1 MKKTKVY
8 EQYEKIVDW
17 FDEHRNKE
25 LIEKFYL
32 DLIANTIASGGEVLD
47 LGCGTGEPIAKYFID
62 KGFNITGVDGSA
74 LMIGLCKK
82 RFPHQVWLVADMQ
95 NIHFDKQFDAIL
107 AWHSFFHL
115 DHDAQR
121 NMFKVFNKYLKSG
134 GVLAFTSGIEHGEC
148 WSNNGGQE
156 LFHASLS
163 SDEYEALLSKN
174 SLKVVVHNVEDPEC
188 GDATIWV
195 AQKF

>member
-1 MKKTKVY
+1 M
-8 EQYEKIVDW
+8 
-17 FDEHRNKE
+17 
-25 LIEKFYL
+25 
-32 DLIANTIASGGEVLD
+32 
-47 LGCGTGEPIAKYFID
+47 
-62 KGFNITGVDGSA
+62 
-74 LMIGLCKK
+74 
-82 RFPHQVWLVADMQ
+82 
-95 NIHFDKQFDAIL
+95 
-107 AWHSFFHL
+107 
-115 DHDAQR
+115 
-121 NMFKVFNKYLKSG
+121 FNKYLKSG